1 MRRQEHDHAYS
12 YHPGAGGGWRGAD
25 CVRRTGRW
33 YRLHRRLPDN
43 LRTAQPQDPSA
54 QQREVRGEVVH
65 DERDLYVAGKA
76 AIFTVRFIL
85 AALTVALL
93 ASLLV
98 SGARVGPLQGG
109 LGVATA
115 FVSGSYFFSY
125 LLIRKRT

>member
-1 MRRQEHDHAYS
+1 MIMRILITLALVAA
-12 YHPGAGGGWRGAD
+12 GAVRIASGGLAD
-25 CVRRTGRW
+25 GIGFIAASLITFVLLSRRTH
-33 YRLHRRLPDN
+33 RLK
-43 LRTAQPQDPSA
+43 
-54 QQREVRGEVVH
+54 QREVRGEVVH